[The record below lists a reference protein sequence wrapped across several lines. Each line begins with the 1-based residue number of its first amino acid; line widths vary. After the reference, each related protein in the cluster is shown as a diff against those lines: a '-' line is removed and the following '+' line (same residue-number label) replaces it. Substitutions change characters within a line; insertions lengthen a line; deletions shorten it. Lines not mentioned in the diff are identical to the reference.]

1 MIKRP
6 LSMHYKGIV
15 HTLFGV
21 VLFWVVLVCQLLL
34 IKQSC
39 ALRFHDFG
47 NAFTRHG

>member
-6 LSMHYKGIV
+6 LSMHDKGIV
-15 HTLFGV
+15 NT
-21 VLFWVVLVCQLLL
+21 LFWVVLVCQLLL
-34 IKQSC
+34 IKQGC